1 MFDKKVDN
9 DKKEIDKHTISDRNN
24 VGVDIK
30 EYVKKMDSMM
40 FRSDRSPLD
49 EAFKLIVEL
58 MHDPKKVLL
67 MGNFTPLMQFYVMK
81 AVIVRDWFV
90 NFFMN
95 IEIKINFEELDKYPY
110 YKRNAKVIVPD
121 NFNVIMRE
129 SYWNTMS
136 DIFTS
141 SGAVYGKAREQDV
154 KILIGAKEEIEKD
167 ERNILKY
174 AKDKLGLNT

>member
-1 MFDKKVDN
+1 MDNKVNEDKG
-9 DKKEIDKHTISDRNN
+9 EADKHTIANKGN

-30 EYVKKMDSMM
+30 DYVKKMDSMM
-40 FRSDRSPLD
+40 LRGDRSPLD
-49 EAFKLIVEL
+49 EAFKMIVEL
-58 MHDPKKVLL
+58 LHNPKSVLL
-67 MGNFTPLMQFYVMK
+67 LGNFTPIMQFYVMK

-95 IEIKINFEELDKYPY
+95 IEISVKFEELKEYPY
-110 YKRNAKVIVPD
+110 YKRVVEVIVPK
-121 NFNVIMRE
+121 NFKDIMRE

-141 SGAVYGKAREQDV
+141 SGAVYGKARDQDV
-154 KILIGAKEEIEKD
+154 KILIGAKEEIEKN
-167 ERNILKY
+167 EHNLLKY